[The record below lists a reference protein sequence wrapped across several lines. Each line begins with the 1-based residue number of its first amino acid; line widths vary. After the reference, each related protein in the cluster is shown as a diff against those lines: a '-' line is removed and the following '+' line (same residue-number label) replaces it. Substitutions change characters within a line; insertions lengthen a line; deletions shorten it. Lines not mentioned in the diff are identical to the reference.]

1 LDVIML
7 VGATVDVTT
16 GGMAVP
22 VGWEVPV
29 TLAGG
34 TTVPVGLE
42 VLITVTGVL
51 IVHGHSKVMVC
62 EAVAVYV
69 FPPV

>member
-1 LDVIML
+1 ML

-16 GGMAVP
+16 GGRTVP

-29 TLAGG
+29 TLTGG

-42 VLITVTGVL
+42 VLITVTGGTTVL
-51 IVHGHSKVMVC
+51 IVHGHSKVMV
-62 EAVAVYV
+62 
-69 FPPV
+69 